1 MPWLRWSVLA
11 LASLA
16 AKALNYFLA
25 PFVVPFASD
34 SGWLPD
40 WLSWFQ
46 TPDNSLDG
54 DSGWRT
60 EHWQWIKSRYIRRV
74 LWLYRNSMY
83 GFKID
88 ILGVQLGQY
97 FYYQHK
103 GNQSVSDNPYTPGW
117 VYRTI
122 KTADDGQIAFQF
134 YLIVPTLSGK
144 CLRAGAGWKLWQHPK
159 KGDRMQLFLTFN
171 PVKSRG

>member
-1 MPWLRWSVLA
+1 

-16 AKALNYFLA
+16 AKVLNYFLA
-25 PFVVPFASD
+25 PLVVLFANTD
-34 SGWLPD
+34 GWLPS

-54 DSGWRT
+54 DTGWLV
-60 EHWQWIKSRYIRRV
+60 EHWQWRHKLPAPLARYIGRV
-74 LWLYRNSMY
+74 GWLWRNSLY

-88 ILGVQLGQY
+88 VLGVQLGPY

-122 KTADDGQIAFQF
+122 RTADEGQIAFQF
-134 YLIVPTLSGK
+134 YLIAPTLPGK
-144 CLRAGAGWKLWQHPK
+144 CLRVGAGWKLWQNPK
-159 KGDRMQLFLTFN
+159 VGDRLQLFLTFN
-171 PVKSRG
+171 PLKSRG